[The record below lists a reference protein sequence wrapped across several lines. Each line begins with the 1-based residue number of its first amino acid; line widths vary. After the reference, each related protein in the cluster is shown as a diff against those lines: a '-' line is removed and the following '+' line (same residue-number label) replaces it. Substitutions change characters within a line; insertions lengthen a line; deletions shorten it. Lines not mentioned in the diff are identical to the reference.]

1 MSADIEN
8 LLAEGRDAA
17 DGKKEQLV
25 APKIEKPSITPA
37 PIVPVA
43 SQTIKPGTTGGNDQ
57 TLIPTVSSSDE
68 EGEIR
73 GDISQ
78 PPLTDQPLQSVES
91 RQDTTTEAQEKLD
104 RQMET
109 KTVYG
114 ALKQGKS
121 RPTNISTSKTKTKTA
136 ASKDLGVSPKT
147 AENSKA
153 QAAPPKVTRD
163 HQPAQRARNGAY
175 DSYKPDRDNWREPDR
190 ETGELYLSLEHG
202 DLL

>member
-25 APKIEKPSITPA
+25 APKIEKPSITPG
-37 PIVPVA
+37 PIIPGA
-43 SQTIKPGTTGGNDQ
+43 SQTVKPSTNGGNDQ
-57 TLIPTVSSSDE
+57 TLNPTVSSSDE

-73 GDISQ
+73 GDTSQ

-114 ALKQGKS
+114 ALKQGKPK
-121 RPTNISTSKTKTKTA
+121 PTNISTSKTK
-136 ASKDLGVSPKT
+136 
-147 AENSKA
+147 A
-153 QAAPPKVTRD
+153 QAASPKVTRD
-163 HQPAQRARNGAY
+163 HQHSQRALY
-175 DSYKPDRDNWREPDR
+175 DSYKPDRDSWREPNR
-190 ETGELYLSLEHG
+190 ETGELYLSLEPG
-202 DLL
+202 DLP